1 LWWSFP
7 VGSTFTLV
15 LAALYYRFGNWRGR
29 TMVSDVV
36 AEEARESILAS
47 EEPGGRL
54 NPTG

>member
-1 LWWSFP
+1 